1 MSWSLLNNVMA
12 EKVEALLN
20 DEHIRQSLEDGQRA
34 LPREEALAVIHAA
47 LWAYSSRKGST
58 ASAYA
63 MTNMYEALGLETW
76 TFKEP

>member
-20 DEHIRQSLEDGQRA
+20 DEHIRQSLDDGQRA
-34 LPREEALAVIHAA
+34 LSREEALAVIHAA
-47 LWAYSSRKGST
+47 LWAYSSRQGST

-63 MTNMYEALGLETW
+63 MKNMFDALHLDTW
-76 TFKEP
+76 TFKET